1 MCGIAGFIGN
11 FDESILGK
19 MGESLRTRGPDNLG
33 VWHGKAESVGFVHT
47 RLSIIDLSKASN
59 QPMTSACGNLKIVF
73 NGEIYNYRQLKSEL
87 KKDGYRFST
96 LGDTEV
102 ILNMYLK
109 HGIDF
114 LGKLNGIFA
123 LAIYDA
129 RSRKTF
135 VARDGQGVKPLYFTS
150 TKLGFIFA
158 SELKALLQEKSVDR
172 EINADAVAEYL
183 TFMWAPTPSTMLKKV
198 HKLEQGHYL
207 TIFDSQVLDKNEFYD
222 YPYSGQES
230 NLNEIEAIE
239 KTRTYLEQAVRSQLV
254 SDVPMGAF
262 LSGGLDSSSIVALA
276 KKIEPD
282 INLPCFTI
290 DFKDNRLKEEGMA
303 EDLPYAEQVASHLG
317 LPLNKVIVGSDMI
330 MNLEKMIYQLD
341 EPQADLAPL
350 NAMFICELAKSQGI
364 KVLLSGTGGDDIF
377 TGYRRHYA
385 LQKERYWNWLP
396 YHARKML
403 RNASSMLPIE
413 NPELRRIVKA
423 FQYADYNKGSRLAS
437 YFYWIDPA
445 ISQNLFSQEY
455 KSKLSIYAPERQL
468 IKSLNK
474 LPANTSDLS
483 KMLYLEQKHFLTDH
497 NLNYTDKVSMA
508 HGVEVRVPL
517 LDPNLIKY
525 VLSLPDDL
533 KQRGSSGKWIFK
545 KAMEPYL
552 PNNVIYRPKTGFGVP
567 LRFWMK
573 NDLKPLIDDILSP
586 SSIAKRGIFNHETI
600 LKIRKLDSEGRQ
612 DFSYPILSLVCIEL
626 WCRIFL
632 DKSTPSYL

>member
-11 FDESILGK
+11 FDESLLSK
-19 MGESLRTRGPDNLG
+19 MGEALRTRGPDNMG
-33 VWHGKAESVGFVHT
+33 VWHGVTESVGFVHT
-47 RLSIIDLSKASN
+47 RLSIIDLSEASN

-73 NGEIYNYRQLKSEL
+73 NGEIFNYRQLKSEL
-87 KKDGYRFST
+87 EKEGYKFST

-114 LGKLNGIFA
+114 LRKLNGIFA

-207 TIFDSQVLDKNEFYD
+207 TIFDNQVSDKSEFYD
-222 YPYSGQES
+222 YPHSTQES
-230 NLNEIEAIE
+230 KLTEFEAIE

-254 SDVPMGAF
+254 SDVPLGAF

-282 INLPCFTI
+282 IDLPCFTI
-290 DFKDNRLKEEGMA
+290 DFKDDRLKQEGMA
-303 EDLPYAEQVASHLG
+303 EDLPYAEQVATHLG
-317 LPLNKVIVGSDMI
+317 LPLNKVTVGSDMV
-330 MNLEKMIYQLD
+330 MDLEKMIYQLD

-350 NAMFICELAKSQGI
+350 NAMYISELAKSQGI

-396 YHARKML
+396 YHARKTL
-403 RNASSMLPIE
+403 RKVSSMLPVE
-413 NPELRRIVKA
+413 NPQLRRVAKA
-423 FQYADYNKGSRLAS
+423 FQYADYDKSPRLAS
-437 YFYWIDPA
+437 YFYWIDPE
-445 ISQNLFSQEY
+445 ISLNLFSQDF
-455 KSKLSIYAPERQL
+455 KSKFSVYAPDRQL
-468 IKSLNK
+468 IESLNK
-474 LPANTSDLS
+474 LPANTSDLN

-508 HGVEVRVPL
+508 NGVEVRVPL
-517 LDPNLIKY
+517 LDPDLIRH
-525 VLSLPDDL
+525 VLSLPDGF
-533 KQRGSSGKWIFK
+533 KQRGSTGKWIFK

-552 PNNVIYRPKTGFGVP
+552 PYNVIYRPKTGFGAP
-567 LRFWMK
+567 IRRWIK
-573 NDLKPLIDDILSP
+573 YDLKILVDDLLSEE
-586 SSIAKRGIFNHETI
+586 SIKKRGLFNHLEVDKLIKNNQFGIRDYSYTI
-600 LKIRKLDSEGRQ
+600 
-612 DFSYPILSLVCIEL
+612 FSLLTIEI
-626 WCRIFL
+626 WCRKFI
-632 DKSTPSYL
+632 DNQI